1 MKAELYILGV
11 LHRGDFHP
19 YEIKRRLTQAMIEC
33 FTDVDVGTLYYAVRQ
48 LADTGLL
55 TAVAH
60 QRVARGG
67 MRTVYRITPRGRARF
82 RELLHA
88 QFAAEGDL
96 RQTLYG
102 PMLFLH
108 LADLKLV
115 AEALRS
121 QIERQ
126 KARLAEIRK
135 LRKQWGSDAA
145 HRQPPLDA
153 AHGGAMPPRSALA
166 PRCTCR
172 CGGRAHSRYSCTRI
186 RSQPRPDWIHG
197 RVQSAAR
204 VVSFS
209 CGDGIIGALNA
220 RHGGSMGSEL
230 QCTVRTGGKT
240 SKGKALLE
248 TSEIIFRGDFRL
260 QDSLCVHYSP
270 RRKGRR
276 APLEL
281 DRRQRDL

>member
-48 LADTGLL
+48 LADAGLL

-67 MRTVYRITPRGRARF
+67 MRTVYRITPRGRERF

-108 LADLKLV
+108 LADLEVV
-115 AEALRS
+115 AAALRK
-121 QIERQ
+121 QVERQ
-126 KARLAEIRK
+126 KGRLAEIRN
-135 LRKQWGSDAA
+135 L
-145 HRQPPLDA
+145 
-153 AHGGAMPPRSALA
+153 
-166 PRCTCR
+166 
-172 CGGRAHSRYSCTRI
+172 
-186 RSQPRPDWIHG
+186 
-197 RVQSAAR
+197 
-204 VVSFS
+204 
-209 CGDGIIGALNA
+209 
-220 RHGGSMGSEL
+220 
-230 QCTVRTGGKT
+230 
-240 SKGKALLE
+240 
-248 TSEIIFRGDFRL
+248 
-260 QDSLCVHYSP
+260 
-270 RRKGRR
+270 
-276 APLEL
+276 
-281 DRRQRDL
+281 RRQWAKMLATGSRHLMQHMEEQCRLNLRWLGVVLADVEAGSVRDTPDPGKLAANDD